1 MLLRLA
7 GSMVKLW
14 SDTSDMLNHSLDE
27 SAHLLSNVN
36 LAALHDSPFSVTF
49 LFFPFPSPVAS
60 ARTPMCNSSVVSL
73 VSLQGIATIL

>member
-27 SAHLLSNVN
+27 SAHLLSWKP
-36 LAALHDSPFSVTF
+36 ASLHDLPFSVKF

-60 ARTPMCNSSVVSL
+60 AWTHMCNFSVVS
-73 VSLQGIATIL
+73 VSLLSIL